1 MSKCAQGTEDCEIGL
16 KSFAQRIPTLSTPLW
31 PRGALALF
39 VHPPSLEALHDPGTQ
54 PAPGADSVLQQD
66 AATSTE
72 SCPSSPPKDKPVL
85 ASSSCS
91 PST

>member
-16 KSFAQRIPTLSTPLW
+16 KSFAQCIPPLRTPLW

-39 VHPPSLEALHDPGTQ
+39 VHPPFLEAFHDPGTQ

-66 AATSTE
+66 TATLIE

-85 ASSSCS
+85 ASSFCG